1 MALLIWLLRLF
12 LLDTQSEATRPMA
25 FAACTMLATFNPTGP
40 ACNSTCIA
48 HVQAEYN
55 RYDKYD
61 MYDKCKLSKP
71 CFLGDLIPLNVVGH
85 TRASFSFTAYST
97 QYLPIEQEST
107 MLSCQCSPMI
117 SGGKVRLRRNRN
129 EERTRPQQ
137 LVPATTGID
146 GFVHCHCTSNLSP
159 QHHEYDTPA
168 CNSTCSVCERT
179 EHICKNLTIDVL
191 ASYSI

>member
-55 RYDKYD
+55 RYDKYG
-61 MYDKCKLSKP
+61 MYDKYDMCKLSKP

-85 TRASFSFTAYST
+85 
-97 QYLPIEQEST
+97 
-107 MLSCQCSPMI
+107 
-117 SGGKVRLRRNRN
+117 
-129 EERTRPQQ
+129 RPQQ
-137 LVPATTGID
+137 LVPETTDID

-168 CNSTCSVCERT
+168 RNSTCSVCVRN
-179 EHICKNLTIDVL
+179 EHICKNLTINVL